1 MDGITKITK
10 TISGLDQTKKVA
22 LGLICVIIIIL
33 IISHVSSKQEKINDY
48 NDFMYGYWV
57 GDNTFCESAK
67 VSSMLLFIGKPKS
80 SGCSVSR
87 DAYLI
92 INNDVTNQ
100 PIVLKYNNP
109 SILSADIRNRDQKVK
124 IDADDDDDDSDTDQK
139 TKSIPIFSTEVIRIP
154 TTVVYTNPDE
164 VIMPDKITMEFD
176 IRRGMLRMF
185 DSKTIYAV
193 YYKENEIT
201 DIYRMAS

>member
-1 MDGITKITK
+1 MDIAK
-10 TISGLDQTKKVA
+10 TISGLDQTKKIA
-22 LGLICVIIIIL
+22 IALICIVVVIFL
-33 IISHVSSKQEKINDY
+33 FSFASSKQDKINDY

-109 SILSADIRNRDQKVK
+109 SILSADIRNRDQKIKV
-124 IDADDDDDDSDTDQK
+124 DADDDDNDDTDQK
-139 TKSIPIFSTEVIRIP
+139 TKSVSIFSTEVIRIP

-201 DIYRMAS
+201 DIYRMGS